1 LAALNVQKYEEM
13 VYRSADNCS
22 RRRKIMGTSSS
33 QTGATCCGQGQTS
46 LDGRITQDQIGA
58 VYDGLAPIYD
68 IWGKLT
74 ESRARARA
82 IELAD
87 IKDRQT
93 VLEVAVGT
101 GLAFYEIVK
110 RNPHGKNMGIDL
122 SKGMLQ
128 KAKKRLER
136 VPSANYELSIGTA
149 MKLSAG
155 DGSVDTLLNNYMF
168 DLIPFKDMDTILM
181 EFKRVLK
188 KGGRLVLINMTE
200 GERFG
205 SGLYDFIY
213 NISPKSMGGCRG
225 VKLTGKLQQNGFKV
239 EIREYIQQMI
249 FPSEVIVAYK

>member
-1 LAALNVQKYEEM
+1 
-13 VYRSADNCS
+13 
-22 RRRKIMGTSSS
+22 
-33 QTGATCCGQGQTS
+33 
-46 LDGRITQDQIGA
+46 
-58 VYDGLAPIYD
+58 
-68 IWGKLT
+68 
-74 ESRARARA
+74 
-82 IELAD
+82 
-87 IKDRQT
+87 
-93 VLEVAVGT
+93 
-101 GLAFYEIVK
+101 
-110 RNPHGKNMGIDL
+110 MGIDL

-128 KAKKRLER
+128 KAKKRLQR

-225 VKLTGKLQQNGFKV
+225 VKLTGKLQQDGFKV
-239 EIREYIQQMI
+239 ETREYIQQML